1 MEEKVYTFFG
11 SLDNLIDRH
20 CRFKDDEASRFFIVD
35 YDVMED
41 GDTGRVFVGVSMVCI
56 IGQNKYTNAQMYSF
70 ENDSMVDLNELIL
83 LDDI

>member
-1 MEEKVYTFFG
+1 MEEKVYNYFG

-20 CRFKDDEASRFFIVD
+20 CRFKDDEESRFFIVD

-41 GDTGRVFVGVSMVCI
+41 RAGRVFVGVSMVCI
-56 IGQNKYTNAQMYSF
+56 IGQNKYPTSQLYSF